1 MVIQE
6 MTRGE
11 DRMTRQDRGLKE
23 ELGDQTDHFPGGWVV
38 QTAVPVIYV
47 DKTREVEREEEEE
60 GRRRGG
66 EEVRMEKS
74 RRW

>member
-1 MVIQE
+1 M
-6 MTRGE
+6 G
-11 DRMTRQDRGLKE
+11 
-23 ELGDQTDHFPGGWVV
+23 VV

-60 GRRRGG
+60 EERRRGG
-66 EEVRMEKS
+66 EKGES

>member
-1 MVIQE
+1 M
-6 MTRGE
+6 
-11 DRMTRQDRGLKE
+11 
-23 ELGDQTDHFPGGWVV
+23 V

-60 GRRRGG
+60 VEREEEEEEGRRRGG